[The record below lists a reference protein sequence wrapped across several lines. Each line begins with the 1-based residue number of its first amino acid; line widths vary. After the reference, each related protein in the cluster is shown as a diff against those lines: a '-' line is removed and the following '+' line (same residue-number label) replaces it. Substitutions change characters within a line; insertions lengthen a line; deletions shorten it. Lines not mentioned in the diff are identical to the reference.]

1 MQGGDVEA
9 LYAHGRG
16 VQRKR
21 ALELEQ
27 GLVGAVV
34 GIAGAHHVA
43 HEGVARVGGGHV
55 KKTLLLATLRAVE
68 AAEVPTL
75 LREPAL
81 QDLRVGEV
89 AGEADLGGD
98 VGRLVVV
105 ALEEAALELLLP
117 HVQALV
123 EDELHGADDATLA
136 HHEDAGGAD
145 GLLAVHADGVQTRA
159 VGKHHLLAHV
169 KGPDGVKPALDATRA
184 LEVEVGRGVGHL
196 LGELAHDARS
206 VALQEALHL
215 VHVTGVLHGVDG
227 AAADARTLANVGVKA
242 GPALL
247 GKHEVGNGGLVR
259 GLLEQAL
266 GALPL
271 RAGGHA
277 DGHALAQGVYG
288 LSRAL
293 GVGVGAKVARAGAVA
308 LARVLDGRE
317 YVGLRDGNVGVGL
330 VVLEVHVEVGVV
342 LGYEV
347 SLQHQGLVLAAHHHV
362 VKAADDLHH
371 EGDLGAV
378 VLQRHVL
385 AHAGA
390 QVLGL
395 AHVDHLAGGVLPQ
408 VAARVRGDLGHLL
421 GQGGRAACGGLCHG

>member
-1 MQGGDVEA
+1 MKRPCRVEMSKHSMRMGGA
-9 LYAHGRG
+9 SSAS
-16 VQRKR
+16 
-21 ALELEQ
+21 
-27 GLVGAVV
+27 AVV

-55 KKTLLLATLRAVE
+55 KKTLLLAALRAVE
-68 AAEVPTL
+68 AAEVPAL

-81 QDLRVGEV
+81 QDLRVGEI

-123 EDELHGADDATLA
+123 EDELHGADDAALA

-196 LGELAHDARS
+196 LGELAHNARS

-215 VHVTGVLHGVDG
+215 VHVTGVLHCVDG

-247 GKHEVGNGGLVR
+247 GKHEIGNRGLVR
-259 GLLEQAL
+259 GLLEQAF
-266 GALPL
+266 GARL
-271 RAGGHA
+271 RI
-277 DGHALAQGVYG
+277 
-288 LSRAL
+288 R
-293 GVGVGAKVARAGAVA
+293 
-308 LARVLDGRE
+308 
-317 YVGLRDGNVGVGL
+317 
-330 VVLEVHVEVGVV
+330 
-342 LGYEV
+342 
-347 SLQHQGLVLAAHHHV
+347 
-362 VKAADDLHH
+362 
-371 EGDLGAV
+371 
-378 VLQRHVL
+378 
-385 AHAGA
+385 
-390 QVLGL
+390 
-395 AHVDHLAGGVLPQ
+395 
-408 VAARVRGDLGHLL
+408 
-421 GQGGRAACGGLCHG
+421 

>member
-1 MQGGDVEA
+1 M
-9 LYAHGRG
+9 
-16 VQRKR
+16 
-21 ALELEQ
+21 
-27 GLVGAVV
+27 
-34 GIAGAHHVA
+34 
-43 HEGVARVGGGHV
+43 
-55 KKTLLLATLRAVE
+55 
-68 AAEVPTL
+68 
-75 LREPAL
+75 
-81 QDLRVGEV
+81 
-89 AGEADLGGD
+89 
-98 VGRLVVV
+98 
-105 ALEEAALELLLP
+105 
-117 HVQALV
+117 
-123 EDELHGADDATLA
+123 
-136 HHEDAGGAD
+136 
-145 GLLAVHADGVQTRA
+145 
-159 VGKHHLLAHV
+159 
-169 KGPDGVKPALDATRA
+169 
-184 LEVEVGRGVGHL
+184 
-196 LGELAHDARS
+196 
-206 VALQEALHL
+206 ALQEALHL

-259 GLLEQAL
+259 GLLEQAF

-288 LSRAL
+288 LSRAP

-378 VLQRHVL
+378 ILQRDVL
-385 AHAGA
+385 AHTGA

-395 AHVDHLAGGVLPQ
+395 THVDHLAGGVLPQ